1 MEEINVNI
9 HSSEVQEIMGRKPAW
24 ILRWGIT
31 ILISLILAF
40 VLCCYFIRYP
50 QTVTAYITLTSDYPP
65 ADLAA
70 KASGIIDSVFVSNGE
85 TVRKDQLL
93 AMISNAADYR
103 DIAFAENF
111 ISREG
116 DGVPELSGNELV
128 ELQKLNLGNIQ
139 SDWISYLSACYN
151 YSDYLRIDQNGKK
164 RKLLAEQVQGAKTYY
179 GKLEKQRSTV
189 VDALVFEKK
198 SLERDS
204 ILHVKKAIS
213 DQEYETSLKSYAS
226 MRNSLAGF
234 DAEMTSAYLNRLQ
247 LEQQILELGTQ
258 GKIEENEYLRL
269 ISQARSRFQGSLA
282 LWKEQYAI
290 IAPYDGV
297 VSLQNVW
304 NRGQHITTG
313 EIIASVSATEGAA
326 IKGRL
331 KVPSLGFGKIEK
343 GQTVNIKLSGFPYLE
358 FGILRGKVEAIS
370 SVPELTENGLLYT
383 IDVSLPDGLES
394 TYHKTFPFVQNM
406 DGSAE
411 IVTEDMRLIEQFVR
425 PIRSLF
431 LNN

>member
-1 MEEINVNI
+1 
-9 HSSEVQEIMGRKPAW
+9 MGRKPAW

-103 DIAFAENF
+103 DVAFAENF

>member
-1 MEEINVNI
+1 M
-9 HSSEVQEIMGRKPAW
+9 
-24 ILRWGIT
+24 
-31 ILISLILAF
+31 
-40 VLCCYFIRYP
+40 
-50 QTVTAYITLTSDYPP
+50 
-65 ADLAA
+65 
-70 KASGIIDSVFVSNGE
+70 
-85 TVRKDQLL
+85 
-93 AMISNAADYR
+93 
-103 DIAFAENF
+103 
-111 ISREG
+111 
-116 DGVPELSGNELV
+116 
-128 ELQKLNLGNIQ
+128 
-139 SDWISYLSACYN
+139 
-151 YSDYLRIDQNGKK
+151 
-164 RKLLAEQVQGAKTYY
+164 
-179 GKLEKQRSTV
+179 
-189 VDALVFEKK
+189 
-198 SLERDS
+198 
-204 ILHVKKAIS
+204 
-213 DQEYETSLKSYAS
+213 
-226 MRNSLAGF
+226 
-234 DAEMTSAYLNRLQ
+234 
-247 LEQQILELGTQ
+247 LELGTQ

-304 NRGQHITTG
+304 NRGQHITNG

-326 IKGRL
+326 VKGRL

-383 IDVSLPDGLES
+383 IDVSLPNGLES

-431 LNN
+431 LN

>member
-1 MEEINVNI
+1 
-9 HSSEVQEIMGRKPAW
+9 MGRKPAW

>member
-1 MEEINVNI
+1 
-9 HSSEVQEIMGRKPAW
+9 MGRKPAW

-85 TVRKDQLL
+85 PVKKDQLL

-103 DIAFAENF
+103 DIAFAEDF

-204 ILHVKKAIS
+204 ILHVKQAIS
-213 DQEYETSLKSYAS
+213 DQEYETAQKSYAS

-304 NRGQHITTG
+304 NRGQHITNG

-326 IKGRL
+326 VKGRL

-383 IDVSLPDGLES
+383 IDVSLPNGLES

-431 LNN
+431 LN

>member
-1 MEEINVNI
+1 MEEININI

-103 DIAFAENF
+103 DVAFAESF

-313 EIIASVSATEGAA
+313 EIIASVSATEGTAV
-326 IKGRL
+326 KGRL

-383 IDVSLPDGLES
+383 IDVSLPNGLES

>member
-1 MEEINVNI
+1 
-9 HSSEVQEIMGRKPAW
+9 MGRKPAW

-258 GKIEENEYLRL
+258 GKIEENEHLRL

>member
-1 MEEINVNI
+1 
-9 HSSEVQEIMGRKPAW
+9 MGRKPAW

-85 TVRKDQLL
+85 PVKKDQLL

-103 DIAFAENF
+103 DIAFAEDF

-204 ILHVKKAIS
+204 ILHVKQAIS
-213 DQEYETSLKSYAS
+213 DQEYETAQKSYAS

-304 NRGQHITTG
+304 NRGQHITNG

-326 IKGRL
+326 VKGRL

-370 SVPELTENGLLYT
+370 SVPELTESGLLYT
-383 IDVSLPDGLES
+383 IDVSLPNGLES

-431 LNN
+431 LN

>member
-1 MEEINVNI
+1 MEEININI

-103 DIAFAENF
+103 DVAFAENF

-370 SVPELTENGLLYT
+370 SVPELTENGLQYT
-383 IDVSLPDGLES
+383 IDVSLPDGLKS

>member
-1 MEEINVNI
+1 
-9 HSSEVQEIMGRKPAW
+9 MGRKPAW

-50 QTVTAYITLTSDYPP
+50 QTITAYITLTSDYPP

-85 TVRKDQLL
+85 PVKKDQLL

-103 DIAFAENF
+103 DIAFAEDF

-204 ILHVKKAIS
+204 ILHVKQAIS
-213 DQEYETSLKSYAS
+213 DQEYETAQKSYAS

-304 NRGQHITTG
+304 NRGQHITNG

-326 IKGRL
+326 VKGRL

-383 IDVSLPDGLES
+383 IDVSLPNGLES

-431 LNN
+431 LN

>member
-1 MEEINVNI
+1 MEEININI

-85 TVRKDQLL
+85 PVKKDQLL

-103 DIAFAENF
+103 DIAFAEDF

-204 ILHVKKAIS
+204 ILHVKQAIS
-213 DQEYETSLKSYAS
+213 DQEYETAQKSYAS

-304 NRGQHITTG
+304 NRGQHITNG

-326 IKGRL
+326 VKGRL

-370 SVPELTENGLLYT
+370 SVPELTESGLLYT
-383 IDVSLPDGLES
+383 IDVSLPNGLES

-431 LNN
+431 LN

>member
-1 MEEINVNI
+1 
-9 HSSEVQEIMGRKPAW
+9 MGRKPAW

-370 SVPELTENGLLYT
+370 SVPELTENGLQYT
-383 IDVSLPDGLES
+383 IDVSLPDGLKS

>member
-1 MEEINVNI
+1 
-9 HSSEVQEIMGRKPAW
+9 MGRKPAW

-103 DIAFAENF
+103 DVAFAENF

-258 GKIEENEYLRL
+258 GKIEENEHLRL

>member
-1 MEEINVNI
+1 MEEININI

-85 TVRKDQLL
+85 PVKKDQLL

-103 DIAFAENF
+103 DIAFAEDF

-198 SLERDS
+198 SLDRD
-204 ILHVKKAIS
+204 
-213 DQEYETSLKSYAS
+213 
-226 MRNSLAGF
+226 
-234 DAEMTSAYLNRLQ
+234 
-247 LEQQILELGTQ
+247 
-258 GKIEENEYLRL
+258 
-269 ISQARSRFQGSLA
+269 
-282 LWKEQYAI
+282 
-290 IAPYDGV
+290 P
-297 VSLQNVW
+297 
-304 NRGQHITTG
+304 
-313 EIIASVSATEGAA
+313 
-326 IKGRL
+326 
-331 KVPSLGFGKIEK
+331 
-343 GQTVNIKLSGFPYLE
+343 
-358 FGILRGKVEAIS
+358 
-370 SVPELTENGLLYT
+370 
-383 IDVSLPDGLES
+383 
-394 TYHKTFPFVQNM
+394 
-406 DGSAE
+406 
-411 IVTEDMRLIEQFVR
+411 
-425 PIRSLF
+425 
-431 LNN
+431 

>member
-1 MEEINVNI
+1 MEEININI

-85 TVRKDQLL
+85 PVKKDQLL

-103 DIAFAENF
+103 DIAFAEDF

-204 ILHVKKAIS
+204 ILHVKQAIS
-213 DQEYETSLKSYAS
+213 DQEYETAQKSYAS

-304 NRGQHITTG
+304 NRGQHITNG

-326 IKGRL
+326 VKGRL

-383 IDVSLPDGLES
+383 IDVSLPNGLES

-431 LNN
+431 LN

>member
-1 MEEINVNI
+1 
-9 HSSEVQEIMGRKPAW
+9 MGRKPAW

-85 TVRKDQLL
+85 PVKKDQLL

-103 DIAFAENF
+103 DIAFAEDF

-164 RKLLAEQVQGAKTYY
+164 RRLLAEQVNGAKTYY

-204 ILHVKKAIS
+204 ILHVKQAIS
-213 DQEYETSLKSYAS
+213 DQEYETAQKSYAS

-326 IKGRL
+326 VKGRL

-370 SVPELTENGLLYT
+370 SVPELTESGLLYT
-383 IDVSLPDGLES
+383 IDVSLPNGLES

-431 LNN
+431 LN

>member
-1 MEEINVNI
+1 MEEININI

-258 GKIEENEYLRL
+258 GKIEENEHLRL

>member
-1 MEEINVNI
+1 MEEININI

-103 DIAFAENF
+103 DVAFAENF